1 MALETTPALPLVESL
16 GRIAA
21 EIGLVID
28 ALGSDAH
35 ASADLVAAVESVGRL
50 ADAARIRV
58 AAPLAANPTAVEKL
72 GFTSPVAAIATVA
85 QVSERTARARVA
97 VASAVSPS
105 RSLSGAPLPPALPA
119 LGEAL
124 NAGRVGAD
132 AATLVTREL
141 LAVASR
147 VPAETLAAAETVLVN
162 LACGRDA
169 SGDHAMLP
177 VSVDYLSG
185 DIRQVVAT
193 IDPDGARPREE
204 RALRR
209 RGFRIGRQDAD
220 GLVPVSGQL
229 LPEIGGLL
237 SGMLEAHRR
246 SPRFVDAAEPDALS
260 AELTVDPRTP
270 DQRRH
275 DMLAEI
281 LTAAS
286 TADAAPHLDGQPVT
300 VIVTVT
306 ADDLRD
312 ERGLDSD
319 SIGTMTGSNVA
330 VSRATVERF
339 IDANGYRT
347 ATFDSNGAFIG
358 ITSPRR
364 CFTPLMRLG
373 IAARDGH
380 RCFTPG
386 CTNPHFTLQAHH
398 VTPDRDGGPTCTDN
412 GILLCYW
419 HHRIVDTGPWQY
431 RMNKGVPE
439 VRGPGIPEWS
449 RSRTTLAQAA

>member
-1 MALETTPALPLVESL
+1 MIPAQPLVESL

-35 ASADLVAAVESVGRL
+35 PSADLVAAVESVGRL
-50 ADAARIRV
+50 ADTARIRV
-58 AAPLAANPTAVEKL
+58 AAPLAADPTAVEKL

-85 QVSERTARARVA
+85 QVSERTARARMA
-97 VASAVSPS
+97 VATAVSPS
-105 RSLSGAPLPPALPA
+105 RSLSGAPLPPALPV

-124 NAGRVGAD
+124 NTGRVGAD

-147 VPAETLAAAETVLVN
+147 VPAETLAGAETVLVN

-169 SGDHAMLP
+169 SGDHAVLP

-185 DIRQVVAT
+185 EIRRVIAT

-246 SPRFVDAAEPDALS
+246 SPRFVDAAEPA
-260 AELTVDPRTP
+260 
-270 DQRRH
+270 
-275 DMLAEI
+275 
-281 LTAAS
+281 
-286 TADAAPHLDGQPVT
+286 
-300 VIVTVT
+300 
-306 ADDLRD
+306 
-312 ERGLDSD
+312 
-319 SIGTMTGSNVA
+319 
-330 VSRATVERF
+330 
-339 IDANGYRT
+339 
-347 ATFDSNGAFIG
+347 
-358 ITSPRR
+358 
-364 CFTPLMRLG
+364 
-373 IAARDGH
+373 
-380 RCFTPG
+380 
-386 CTNPHFTLQAHH
+386 
-398 VTPDRDGGPTCTDN
+398 
-412 GILLCYW
+412 W
-419 HHRIVDTGPWQY
+419 
-431 RMNKGVPE
+431 
-439 VRGPGIPEWS
+439 
-449 RSRTTLAQAA
+449 